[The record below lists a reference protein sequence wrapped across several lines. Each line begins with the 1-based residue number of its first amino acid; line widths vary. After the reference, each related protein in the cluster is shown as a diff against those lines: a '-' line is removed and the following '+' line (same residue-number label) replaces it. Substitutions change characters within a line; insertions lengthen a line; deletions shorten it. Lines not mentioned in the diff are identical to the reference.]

1 MKEGEAMTT
10 ITLKL
15 RLYPNNNQANLLE
28 ATMEQYR
35 LASNL
40 VSNYYFEHDFKPK
53 QSDLQKSLYHLVR
66 DTFGLKAQMAQSTFK
81 TVLARYKTVNT
92 QIKQKPYHFED
103 INTGQWYREKRDLT
117 WLRKPIQFNR
127 PQCDLV
133 SVRDWSF
140 VKNQLSINTIGT
152 REKMNFTA
160 KGFEKYLDKG
170 KLGTAKLVKTCG
182 HYFLHVACTL
192 DNPQFNK
199 DNLKHVV
206 GIDRGLRFLST
217 AYDEKGTTSFV
228 SGKNIIA
235 KRCKYKRLRQQLQSK
250 GTKSAKRRLKKIG
263 QRENRWMSDINHQV
277 TKTLVD
283 KYGSGT
289 VFTLEDLTNVRF
301 ATEQVAKS
309 KRYEQ
314 VSWAFYQFEQ
324 FLTYKAELQGST
336 VAKIDAHYTSQRCP
350 KCGIVDKQARNH
362 AKHEYHCEHCGYTS
376 NDDRIGAIN
385 IQLLGTNWVTDK
397 PITFQQVI
405 SNQE

>member
-1 MKEGEAMTT
+1 MTT

-15 RLYPNNNQANLLE
+15 RLYPTSNQANLLD
-28 ATMEQYR
+28 ATMEQYQ
-35 LASNL
+35 LACNL
-40 VSNYYFEHDFKPK
+40 VSDYYFENEFKPK
-53 QSDLQKSLYHLVR
+53 QSALQKSLYHLVR
-66 DTFGLKAQMAQSTFK
+66 DTFGLKAQMTQSVFK
-81 TVLARYKTVNT
+81 NVLAKYKTVNT
-92 QIKQKPYHFED
+92 QIKQRPYRFKD
-103 INTGQWYREKRDLT
+103 KNTGKWYHQKRDLF
-117 WLRKPIQFNR
+117 WLQKSIQFSR

-140 VKNQLSINTIGT
+140 VKNQLSINTLAGRQKI
-152 REKMNFTA
+152 NFTT
-160 KGFEKYLDKG
+160 KGFEKYLKIG
-170 KLGTAKLVKTCG
+170 TLGTAKLVKTCG
-182 HYFLHVACTL
+182 HYFLHISCTL
-192 DNPQFNK
+192 ETLAFDR

-206 GIDRGLRFLST
+206 GIDRGLRFLAT
-217 AYDEKGTTSFV
+217 AYDEQGVTTFV
-228 SGKNIIA
+228 DGKNIIS
-235 KRCKYKRLRQQLQSK
+235 KRRKYKRLRQQLQSK

-283 KYGSGT
+283 RYGSGT
-289 VFTLEDLTNVRF
+289 VFTIEDLTNVRF
-301 ATEQVAKS
+301 ATEKVS
-309 KRYEQ
+309 KHHRYEQ

-336 VAKIDAHYTSQRCP
+336 VIKIDAHYTSQRCP

-376 NDDRIGAIN
+376 NDDRIGAMN

-405 SNQE
+405 SNKE

>member
-1 MKEGEAMTT
+1 MTT

-15 RLYPNNNQANLLE
+15 RLYPTSNQSNLLD
-28 ATMEQYR
+28 ATMEQYQ

-40 VSNYYFEHDFKPK
+40 VSNYYFEHGFKPK

-66 DTFGLKAQMAQSTFK
+66 NTFGLKAQMTQSSFK
-81 TVLARYKTVNT
+81 TVLARYKTVDT
-92 QIKQKPYHFED
+92 QLRRKPYKYLDPES
-103 INTGQWYREKRDLT
+103 GKWVSVKRNLD
-117 WLRKPIQFNR
+117 WLQKPIQFSR
-127 PQCDLV
+127 PQCDLL

-140 VKNQLSINTIGT
+140 VKGQISINTIGT

-192 DNPQFNK
+192 DSPKFNK

-217 AYDEKGTTSFV
+217 VYDEQGNTSFV
-228 SGKNIIA
+228 SGATIVA
-235 KRCKYKRLRQQLQSK
+235 KRRKYKRLRQQLQSK
-250 GTKSAKRRLKKIG
+250 GTKSAKRRLKAIN

-289 VFTLEDLTNVRF
+289 VFTIEDLTNVRF
-301 ATEQVAKS
+301 ATEKVS
-309 KRYEQ
+309 KRRRYEQ

-336 VAKIDAHYTSQRCP
+336 VVKVDAHYTSQRCP
-350 KCGIVDKQARNH
+350 KCGSIDKSARNH
-362 AKHEYHCEHCGYTS
+362 GTHEYHCTHCKYTS
-376 NDDRIGAIN
+376 NDDRIGAMN

-397 PITFQQVI
+397 PTSFKQVK
-405 SNQE
+405 SNEE